1 MNSRTHIVNP
11 SFFSVIMNTFTSISA
26 SQPAYTCTFS
36 LCTLVNDME
45 EYTVMKESFESCGFT
60 SDCEYMVADNC
71 GGNRFD
77 AYMAI
82 RLFLKEARG
91 KYIIVVHQDVR
102 CIDNIQQL
110 ITCLDQLNE
119 LDNKWAVCGNAG
131 CMGYHTDLMHINIA
145 GKIVT
150 SRNLPGK
157 VSSLDENLLII
168 NASSGINVS
177 SDLSGFHLYGTDIC
191 LVAETLGYSSYVI
204 PFMVK
209 HLSFG
214 NLKDL
219 KKHIHLFTD
228 GYGKKLRSRFIATT
242 CTKFYIS
249 NSVFKTRLLNAPPFF
264 FVVKFVQRIKQLIK
278 LARRGDVHKTTVVYE
293 DKTA

>member
-1 MNSRTHIVNP
+1 
-11 SFFSVIMNTFTSISA
+11 MNTFTSISG
-26 SQPAYTCTFS
+26 SLPAYAYTFS

-45 EYTVMKESFESCGFT
+45 EYKVMKESFESCGFT
-60 SDCEYMVADNC
+60 GNCEYLVADNC

-77 AYMAI
+77 AYTAI
-82 RLFLKEARG
+82 RVFLQQAKG
-91 KYIIVVHQDVR
+91 KYIVVVHQDVR
-102 CIDNIQQL
+102 CIDNVQQL
-110 ITCLDQLNE
+110 LKCLEQLNAI
-119 LDNKWAVCGNAG
+119 DNKWAVCGNAG
-131 CMGYHTDLMHINIA
+131 CMGYHEDLMHINIA

-150 SRNLPGK
+150 SRGLPGK
-157 VSSLDENLLII
+157 VGSLDENLLII
-168 NASSGINVS
+168 NASSDITLS

-191 LVAETLGYSSYVI
+191 LIAETLGYNCYVI

-219 KKHIHLFTD
+219 KKNIHLFTD

-249 NSVFKTRLLNAPPFF
+249 NSVFKTRLLNYPPVF
-264 FVVKFVQRIKQLIK
+264 FVVKFVQRIKQLRR
-278 LARRGDVHKTTVVYE
+278 LARLGDVHKTTVVYE
-293 DKTA
+293 DKTP